1 MASDSFRSTP
11 IAVFRPSAS
20 FAGPCGDPWYS
31 ARFNNRRSNRT
42 VTFTLRYVSF
52 PSGRTVT
59 VKRRVRK
66 GHTYKTR
73 NFHVVGS
80 TIMTIRGPGNHL
92 LRRVRAAP
100 AGNYRPC

>member
-1 MASDSFRSTP
+1 M
-11 IAVFRPSAS
+11 
-20 FAGPCGDPWYS
+20 
-31 ARFNNRRSNRT
+31 
-42 VTFTLRYVSF
+42 
-52 PSGRTVT
+52 T

-73 NFHVVGS
+73 HFHVVGS
-80 TIMTIRGPGNHL
+80 TLMTIRGPGNHL